1 MFIYYYI
8 YVDNALEKS
17 TKQVSE
23 LTTKT
28 QTKARPSPP
37 ELAWSK
43 LEPARARSKQTRARK
58 SSHTEK
64 RFARAKSS
72 ARARLFIVRELLAL
86 AR

>member
-28 QTKARPSPP
+28 QTKARPSSLEANSSPP
-37 ELAWSK
+37 EPARSK
-43 LEPARARSKQTRARK
+43 LELAKARTRRSALRGRKARLARAC
-58 SSHTEK
+58 
-64 RFARAKSS
+64 
-72 ARARLFIVRELLAL
+72 L
-86 AR
+86 